1 VDILCRRGKNSSP
14 HDDGCHGAESGS
26 LCGTAQDASILA
38 TFAAYDGYVPSSR
51 YLWSSAPIFC
61 FCKNKYKTSCGVS
74 GVDSDVS
81 HGAWSRSRLVEVRE
95 REKKRERMR
104 IYYN

>member
-1 VDILCRRGKNSSP
+1 MITSPEKEKSSVTYYFHHECSKHTQCNTP
-14 HDDGCHGAESGS
+14 VENNQWKVFVKPEIGH
-26 LCGTAQDASILA
+26 
-38 TFAAYDGYVPSSR
+38 
-51 YLWSSAPIFC
+51 
-61 FCKNKYKTSCGVS
+61 CGVS